1 MPSAFRYVALCENGG
16 AARGEVQPPNAR
28 ATALSAATRA
38 VMKPAAIAVG
48 TSCEIEASTS
58 VVARPPIQAE
68 TFRPKAFRRSVRR
81 DPGVQHDLQHGPADA
96 QCDLELGEVASIKAL
111 ARREGLCNHYTS
123 RMLPLA
129 YLAPDLVEAI
139 LAGRQPRGVSLA
151 ALTAQ
156 PLPMAWLQQRALFA
170 RSGSIAG

>member
-1 MPSAFRYVALCENGG
+1 MMHLRMLGRGWIVRLSG
-16 AARGEVQPPNAR
+16 AVVLAR
-28 ATALSAATRA
+28 AWSR
-38 VMKPAAIAVG
+38 
-48 TSCEIEASTS
+48 E
-58 VVARPPIQAE
+58 
-68 TFRPKAFRRSVRR
+68 
-81 DPGVQHDLQHGPADA
+81 
-96 QCDLELGEVASIKAL
+96 LELGEVASIKAL

-170 RSGSIAG
+170 RLGSPAG